1 MNGEENKKRIMA
13 KMRRKVMKQMKP
25 NQTAKQVM
33 SQAMK
38 RQIQAIAAQKAAVKV
53 LQVPAPALPL

>member
-1 MNGEENKKRIMA
+1 
-13 KMRRKVMKQMKP
+13 MKQMKP

-53 LQVPAPALPL
+53 LQAPALPL